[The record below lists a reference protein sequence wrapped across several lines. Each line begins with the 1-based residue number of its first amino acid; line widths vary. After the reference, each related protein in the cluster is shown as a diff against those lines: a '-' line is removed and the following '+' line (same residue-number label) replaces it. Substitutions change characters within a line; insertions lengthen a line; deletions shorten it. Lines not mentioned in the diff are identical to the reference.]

1 MIKKAEN
8 SITKM
13 IYEYD
18 IGMKEEKYE
27 QPIINKLF

>member
-18 IGMKEEKYE
+18 IGIEEL
-27 QPIINKLF
+27 IIDKPF